1 MMNMQ
6 DAIKR
11 ELTNI
16 DYLYLCSEI
25 HQQVINT
32 NGRLDQ
38 FYLYGENSDRFI
50 FRFRTKEGK
59 KDLVFNPPEFLFIRQ
74 SEQVEMQ
81 TQTSPFV
88 SMLKSRFSNYI
99 LKGVEQLQN
108 DRIIRL
114 RFENGS
120 ILLEGMR
127 NFNILI
133 LDENENIINS
143 YKKDERITIGE
154 KYSPPKSAKHEIS
167 KENILQAMKED
178 EKIVVAITRKVA
190 LPAFY
195 VNEALGSEGI
205 DPKTRTSEINDEMKK
220 SIAERLEEFHMNL
233 KNHLEL
239 SLEKAKQENEQGR
252 ETEKEEKKTERIVMP
267 VLIEGRY
274 MISDKRMIEKIKE
287 RKENKESEIAVLNSL
302 SEIQEI
308 VYHQQEMQ
316 EIEKEK
322 GKRMN
327 KLAERLRHQEEREKE
342 LIQEINQDQ
351 EKGNWIMQNANHVNE
366 IIRKYNEIKIRGNKE
381 ELEKFLKENNLEMT
395 KNGIKMKIEKK

>member
-1 MMNMQ
+1 MINMQ
-6 DAIKR
+6 DVIKR

-25 HQQVINT
+25 HQQVINA

-59 KDLVFNPPEFLFIRQ
+59 KELVFNPPEFLFIRR
-74 SEQVEMQ
+74 SEPVEMQ
-81 TQTSPFV
+81 TQASPFV

-99 LKGVEQLQN
+99 LNGVEQLQN

-120 ILLEGMR
+120 IVLEGMR
-127 NFNILI
+127 DFNILI

-154 KYSPPKSAKHEIS
+154 KYSPPKSAKQEIN

-195 VNEALGSEGI
+195 VNEVLASEGI
-205 DPKTRTSEINDEMKK
+205 DPKTRTSGINDEMKK

-233 KNHLEL
+233 KKHLEL

-274 MISDKRMIEKIKE
+274 IISDKRMIEKIKE

-302 SEIQEI
+302 SEIQERI
-308 VYHQQEMQ
+308 YHQKEMH

-342 LIQEINQDQ
+342 LIQEINQEQ
-351 EKGNWIMQNANHVNE
+351 EKGNWIMQNADHVNE
-366 IIRKYNEIKIRGNKE
+366 IIRKYKEIKIRGKKE
-381 ELEKFLKENNLEMT
+381 ELDKFLKENNIEAT